1 MITIH
6 NANGTLG
13 DADLLRALCDQVEP
27 TVRDRL
33 EEWYEA
39 AGIDLDDVRDEGHAT
54 GYAEAQAEGEPYRG
68 AWEDFFNAWHDG
80 YATGRWPGAGPED
93 EHLRSVMLGDFE
105 RGADALAILR
115 DLHEAPELDCLPDTL
130 RRRIETLLTV
140 E

>member
-1 MITIH
+1 MTFTLEINTD
-6 NANGTLG
+6 NAAFGVTNAERNAEL
-13 DADLLRALCDQVEP
+13 ARLLRIVAH
-27 TVRDRL
+27 RL
-33 EEWYEA
+33 DGSDA
-39 AGIDLDDVRDEGHAT
+39 RDEGHAT
-54 GYAEAQAEGEPYRG
+54 GYEQAEAEGEPYRG

-130 RRRIETLLTV
+130 RRRIETLLAV